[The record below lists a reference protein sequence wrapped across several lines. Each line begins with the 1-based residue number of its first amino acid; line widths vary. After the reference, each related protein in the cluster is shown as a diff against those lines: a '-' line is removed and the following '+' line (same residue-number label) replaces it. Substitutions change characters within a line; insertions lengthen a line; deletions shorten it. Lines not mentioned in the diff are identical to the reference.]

1 MLTPKKLHS
10 LIKGNES
17 NTLEFKL
24 SFQKEVIQTI
34 SAFANSNGGDIIIGV
49 NDSGD
54 IIGTEHTHINTPEII
69 NTIKQSTSPSII
81 PDVDFYQLNN
91 KNIMVIHVDE
101 YPVKPVA
108 CKGRY
113 YQRRQNSNHQMT
125 AMEISNAH
133 LKSVNSSWDYYP
145 DPDHN
150 LNDISFDNIQK
161 FIRMANLDDTTE
173 TILNKFELVK
183 DKSVTFGAYLLFT
196 NNDMAITTTIEA
208 GRFTDETTIKDALT
222 IRGDLFSEVTTVMT
236 FIQKHINKAYIIT
249 GDAQRKERWDYPP
262 DALREIIINMI
273 VHRDYRASGH
283 STIKIFNDRIE
294 FFNYGPLPEEL
305 TIDMIKSGNYR
316 SMPRNLQIASV
327 FKEAGLI
334 EKYGSGIKRVIKA
347 FLDYNLQEPVF
358 EEIQAGLNVTVYK
371 QVPDGVNG
379 GVNGGVDGGVNG
391 GVKSST
397 SVLLDIIVNRPG
409 MNTKQISK
417 ILNTPAKT
425 VEKWIKNLKDQNLIE
440 FKGAPKIGGYYIKQ

>member
-358 EEIQAGLNVTVYK
+358 EEIQAGLNVTVHK
-371 QVPDGVNG
+371 QAPDGVN
-379 GVNGGVDGGVNG
+379 GGVNG

-397 SVLLDIIVNRPG
+397 SVLLDIIINRPG